1 MKFRN
6 PETGEVFDDIEK
18 ARGRYCEHKYC
29 KDDGNVPKKRLC
41 PLPNKLTG
49 YSDGCNNYCWRYP
62 EEAASLMG
70 YEVINDDAASALE
83 GFAKALEKAAKPTR
97 ASILDEAKRC
107 VCDWKEKDYGI
118 YDNSFETVAELWRTY
133 IEQGCVDDGVDVFLG
148 PKDVAMLM
156 ALLQIAHV
164 SCGTATDENFVN
176 LAAYTAY
183 CGEIVGGKK

>member
-1 MKFRN
+1 MDYKEFAEHPDFSSRAKVAEWV
-6 PETGEVFDDIEK
+6 ETAATVIVK
-18 ARGRYCEHKYC
+18 LLAR
-29 KDDGNVPKKRLC
+29 
-41 PLPNKLTG
+41 T
-49 YSDGCNNYCWRYP
+49 
-62 EEAASLMG
+62 EAAEAARLMG
-70 YEVINDDAASALE
+70 YEVIEDE
-83 GFAKALEKAAKPTR
+83 QEKQPTR
-97 ASILDEAKRC
+97 ASILEEAKRC

-118 YDNSFETVAELWRTY
+118 YDNSFETVAELWKTY

-164 SCGTATDENFVN
+164 SCGTATDENFVD

>member
-6 PETGEVFDDIEK
+6 PETGEVYRNILVAMDFHCDEYECEDCKMKEPVQEY
-18 ARGRYCEHKYC
+18 RGIKNPCRAFCVEH
-29 KDDGNVPKKRLC
+29 PA
-41 PLPNKLTG
+41 
-49 YSDGCNNYCWRYP
+49 
-62 EEAASLMG
+62 EAARLMG
-70 YEVINDDAASALE
+70 YEVIEDE
-83 GFAKALEKAAKPTR
+83 QEKQPTR
-97 ASILDEAKRC
+97 ASILEEAKRC

-118 YDNSFETVAELWRTY
+118 YDNSFETVAELWKTY

-164 SCGTATDENFVN
+164 SCGTATDENFVD

>member
-1 MKFRN
+1 MKFKD
-6 PETGEVFDDIEK
+6 PETGTIFSDLIGVYQLFCHRHSCK
-18 ARGRYCEHKYC
+18 NCKFSNARDTK
-29 KDDGNVPKKRLC
+29 
-41 PLPNKLTG
+41 
-49 YSDGCNNYCWRYP
+49 DGCWGFVYKHP
-62 EEAASLMG
+62 KEAARLMG
-70 YEVINDDAASALE
+70 YEVIEDEQD
-83 GFAKALEKAAKPTR
+83 KPTR

>member
-6 PETGEVFDDIEK
+6 SKTGKIYNVENNNCNASGFCADIE
-18 ARGRYCEHKYC
+18 C
-29 KDDGNVPKKRLC
+29 KDCPIEYKITMKRC
-41 PLPNKLTG
+41 
-49 YSDGCNNYCWRYP
+49 SDWVNANP
-62 EEAASLMG
+62 EEAARLMG
-70 YEVINDDAASALE
+70 YEVVDCHPLSNTQQI
-83 GFAKALEKAAKPTR
+83 EKAEKPAR
-97 ASILDEAKRC
+97 AAILDEAKRC

-118 YDNSFETVAELWRTY
+118 YDNSFETVAELWKTY

-164 SCGTATDENFVN
+164 SCETATDENFVN

>member
-1 MKFRN
+1 MEFKD
-6 PETGEVFDDIEK
+6 PETGEVIDDIK
-18 ARGRYCEHKYC
+18 DAMDRYCEQKYC
-29 KDDGNVPKKRLC
+29 KSDGEISKECVC
-41 PLPNKLTG
+41 QLPNKLTG
-49 YSDGCNNYCWRYP
+49 YADGCSNYCLRHP
-62 EEAASLMG
+62 EEAAHLMG
-70 YEVINDDAASALE
+70 YEVIE
-83 GFAKALEKAAKPTR
+83 EEQEKPTR